1 MAAPVVAAK
10 GTSQS
15 KWALLIVIAST
26 IFVGDQVSKFLAV
39 KDLTSLFSSV
49 NARSLPDEL
58 RAFVQQRDL
67 LQRDLELP
75 PRRVIDS
82 VWQWRYTQNRAAAFG
97 LLSFVPENLR
107 IWLFHLITIA
117 AAIFIIFFYR
127 QLQPDQWVMRVT
139 LALLL
144 GGALGNGLDRVLHG
158 YVIDFIDWHWFDP
171 QWRNPGLHWPTF
183 NVADCGVSVGMVL
196 LLLHSFFAKSP
207 GAQPAP
213 GKRSA

>member
-1 MAAPVVAAK
+1 MAGLVGAPGAARPRW
-10 GTSQS
+10 G
-15 KWALLIVIAST
+15 LLIAIAAT

-39 KDLTSLFSSV
+39 KDLTSLFASV
-49 NARSLPDEL
+49 DARSLPDQL

-67 LQRDLELP
+67 LQRDLERP
-75 PRRVIDS
+75 PVRVIAS
-82 VWQWRYTQNRAAAFG
+82 FWQWRYTQNRAAAFG
-97 LLSFVPENLR
+97 LLSFVPEQLR

-117 AAIFIIFFYR
+117 AAIFIVFFYR
-127 QLQPDQWVMRVT
+127 QLGSGQPLMRVT

-183 NVADCGVSVGMVL
+183 NLADCGVSVGMVL
-196 LLLHSFFAKSP
+196 LIQHSFFGNSP
-207 GAQPAP
+207 AAP
-213 GKRSA
+213 DAAGKRST